1 MIEQRHITSSRPTG
15 LTSDLPVERLLRDA
29 LETSNSRVTH
39 FARESVIHKVDFNET
54 GRAPISRRVGNQ
66 WEFLGDSDGDTRVL
80 SVLPSPS
87 GEALLVRASRLGA
100 DHAMTHEVIVNGA
113 SLEKGYF
120 QAAASKGGAPVAG
133 RGHGSGLCGRR

>member
-29 LETSNSRVTH
+29 LETNNSRVTH

-66 WEFLGDSDGDTRVL
+66 WEFLGDLLAVAFGDSDGDRV
-80 SVLPSPS
+80 SSAFSPLPPEEPS
-87 GEALLVRASRLGA
+87 LFALPASGQT
-100 DHAMTHEVIVNGA
+100 M
-113 SLEKGYF
+113 
-120 QAAASKGGAPVAG
+120 P
-133 RGHGSGLCGRR
+133 

>member
-29 LETSNSRVTH
+29 LETNNSRVTH

-66 WEFLGDSDGDTRVL
+66 WEFLGDLLAVAFGDSDGDTRVL

-87 GEALLVRASRLGA
+87 GGALEAYS
-100 DHAMTHEVIVNGA
+100 
-113 SLEKGYF
+113 
-120 QAAASKGGAPVAG
+120 
-133 RGHGSGLCGRR
+133 